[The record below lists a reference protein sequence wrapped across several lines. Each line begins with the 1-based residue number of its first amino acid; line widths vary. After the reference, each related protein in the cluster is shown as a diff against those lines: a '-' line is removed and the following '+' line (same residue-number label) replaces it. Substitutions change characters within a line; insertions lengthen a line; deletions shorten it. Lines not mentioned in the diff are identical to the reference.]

1 MLRNLARVQRHGLTL
16 LASLAAF
23 STTLPASADP
33 QASAVLTLGAG
44 AVSLSGATVGAFHLG
59 ARGDI
64 LFLRDHDRAMGI
76 GPFVAVGSEA
86 FHSVS
91 FEAGVDWLVP
101 TPSVDFPF
109 TFAAGAYDRF
119 DEAGPRRGVLGEV
132 LWGSHGYNF
141 NGHYDLAF
149 GLFVEARYA
158 LGDAREEDLLG
169 GVAIDLSLF
178 GYPFL
183 LAYQAI
189 AR

>member
-1 MLRNLARVQRHGLTL
+1 MLRRRLSS
-16 LASLAAF
+16 LASLALLGIAKE
-23 STTLPASADP
+23 AWADP
-33 QASAVLTLGAG
+33 QASALLTTGVG
-44 AVSLSGATVGAFHLG
+44 RVSLGDGPVAAYHLG
-59 ARGDI
+59 ARADV
-64 LFLRDHDRAMGI
+64 LFLRDSDRAMGV
-76 GPFVAVGSEA
+76 GPFIGVGSEA
-86 FHSVS
+86 FRSVS

-101 TPSVDFPF
+101 APSVDFPF
-109 TFAAGAYDRF
+109 TFVAGGYDRLNEAGARQ
-119 DEAGPRRGVLGEV
+119 GVLGEI
-132 LWGSHGYNF
+132 LWGSRGYNF

-158 LGDAREEDLLG
+158 LGSTREEDVIG